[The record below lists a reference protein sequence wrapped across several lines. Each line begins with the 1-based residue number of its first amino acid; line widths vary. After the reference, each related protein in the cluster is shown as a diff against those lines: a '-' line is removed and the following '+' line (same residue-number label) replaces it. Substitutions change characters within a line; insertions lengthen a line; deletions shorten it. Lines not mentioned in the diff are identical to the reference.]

1 MSTPELSSL
10 PTAEVWSGADDTTVL
25 GWAWAYVEALAAE
38 LPIAAAALFGS
49 RARGNSLRTSDADL
63 AIISPS
69 FAALGPF
76 ERLERAYQPER
87 WDGLRAGID
96 LEVVT
101 FAPDELLHLKR
112 SLTWDVLADGIVLA
126 DDGTFAAA
134 RARFD
139 SALAAGDLQRTAWG
153 WRFTD
158 RVGAADADGEAVSGA

>member
-10 PTAEVWSGADDTTVL
+10 PTAEVWRGADDTTVL
-25 GWAWAYVEALAAE
+25 RWARAYVEALAAE

-49 RARGNSLRTSDADL
+49 RARSNSLRTSDADL
-63 AIISPS
+63 AIVSPA

-76 ERLERAYQPER
+76 ERLERAYQPDN
-87 WDGLRAGID
+87 WFGLGANID

-101 FAPDELLHLKR
+101 FSPDELLRLQR
-112 SLTWDVLADGIVLA
+112 PLTWDVLADGIVLA

-134 RARFD
+134 RARFEA
-139 SALAAGDLQRTAWG
+139 ALAAGDLQRTAWG

-158 RVGAADADGEAVSGA
+158 RVGATDADGEAVSGA

>member
-1 MSTPELSSL
+1 MSAPKLSSPPPDIL
-10 PTAEVWSGADDTTVL
+10 SGADDATVL
-25 GWAWAYVEALAAE
+25 QWARAYVEALAAE

-63 AIISPS
+63 AIISPV

-76 ERLERAYQPER
+76 ERLERAYHPEH
-87 WDGLRAGID
+87 WFGLGANID

-101 FAPDELLHLKR
+101 FAPDELLRLQR
-112 SLTWDVLADGIVLA
+112 PLTWDVLADGIVLA

-134 RARFD
+134 RGRFEA
-139 SALAAGDLQRTAWG
+139 ALAAGDLQRTTWG

-158 RVGAADADGEAVSGA
+158 RVGATDADGEAAAGA

>member
-1 MSTPELSSL
+1 MSTPKLSPL
-10 PTAEVWSGADDTTVL
+10 PPAEVWRGADDTTVL
-25 GWAWAYVEALAAE
+25 RWARAYVEALASE
-38 LPIAAAALFGS
+38 LPIAAAVLFGS
-49 RARGNSLRTSDADL
+49 RARGSSLRISDADL
-63 AIISPS
+63 AIISPV

-101 FAPDELLHLKR
+101 FAPEELLRLKR

-134 RARFD
+134 RARFEA
-139 SALAAGDLQRTAWG
+139 ALAAGDLQRTAWG

-158 RVGAADADGEAVSGA
+158 RVGATGADGDGVCGG

>member
-1 MSTPELSSL
+1 MSTPKPS
-10 PTAEVWSGADDTTVL
+10 PPPPDVWRGADDTTVL
-25 GWAWAYVEALAAE
+25 RWARAYVEALACE

-49 RARGNSLRTSDADL
+49 RARGSSLRSSDADL
-63 AIISPS
+63 AIISPV

-76 ERLERAYQPER
+76 ERLECAYQPEH
-87 WDGLRAGID
+87 WVGLGANID

-101 FAPDELLHLKR
+101 FAPDELLRLKW
-112 SLTWDVLADGIVLA
+112 SLTWDVLADGVVLA

-139 SALAAGDLQRTAWG
+139 AALAAGDLQRTAWG

-158 RVGAADADGEAVSGA
+158 RVGATDANGEVASGA

>member
-10 PTAEVWSGADDTTVL
+10 PTADVWRGADDTTVL
-25 GWAWAYVEALAAE
+25 RWAWAYVEALAAE

-49 RARGNSLRTSDADL
+49 RARGSSLRISDADL
-63 AIISPS
+63 AIISLV

-87 WDGLRAGID
+87 WGGLEAGID

-101 FAPDELLHLKR
+101 FAPDELLHLER
-112 SLTWDVLADGIVLA
+112 SLTWDVLADGVVLA

-134 RARFD
+134 RARCD
-139 SALAAGDLQRTAWG
+139 AALAAGDLQRTAWG

-158 RVGAADADGEAVSGA
+158 RVGATDADGEVVSSG